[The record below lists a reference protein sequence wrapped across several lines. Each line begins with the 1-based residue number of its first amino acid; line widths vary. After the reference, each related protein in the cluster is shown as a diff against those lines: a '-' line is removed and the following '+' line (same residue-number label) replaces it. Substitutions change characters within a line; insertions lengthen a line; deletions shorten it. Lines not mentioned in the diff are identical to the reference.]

1 MTISERIFELI
12 KERGY
17 TQKEFSKRT
26 GIAESTISDWKKKGT
41 NPVSDKILII
51 CKVLEV
57 SPYFLLSGS
66 EDMDAVA
73 KPVAKKPAKPA
84 AASKPA
90 AEKKSD
96 DKKEGKKEDSKKE
109 AKPASG
115 VDKAAVRKEKKV
127 SDILPEIATISKD
140 DDDYHIRPADEADK
154 DKKKD
159 KKDKKKDKDILKDKK
174 KDKKDKKDKKK
185 DKDKKKKKKGY
196 LITY

>member
-66 EDMDAVA
+66 EDPDVVA
-73 KPVAKKPAKPA
+73 KP
-84 AASKPA
+84 
-90 AEKKSD
+90 
-96 DKKEGKKEDSKKE
+96 
-109 AKPASG
+109 
-115 VDKAAVRKEKKV
+115 AVRKVPTASVPVKKPV
-127 SDILPEIATISKD
+127 AAVAATISND
-140 DDDYHIRPADEADK
+140 DDDYHIRPIDDDK
-154 DKKKD
+154 DSKD
-159 KKDKKKDKDILKDKK
+159 KKKDKKKDKDELKDKK
-174 KDKKDKKDKKK
+174 EKKKDKKDKKK